1 MDFSFQGVKVIQ
13 TAQVFAGPIACRLLA
28 DWGADV
34 VRIEHP
40 ARGDIS
46 RGQDA
51 KQSAGRMI
59 VSDIDYVSENFNRN
73 KRGMTLDMSKPL
85 GLEILYQMLKT
96 ADVLVSSFRQRE
108 ITKFGLDY
116 EKLSKSNPR
125 IITANVSGYGTQGPD
140 KDLPGYE
147 YTGDFARP
155 GILHVLTTPGS
166 FPPHTPRGL
175 GDNVTGLALT
185 IGILTALF
193 VRERTG
199 LGQEVDVSLFQ
210 TGVFAN
216 AVDIAGSLVTGQDRQ
231 MLDRKDIANAMANFY
246 ETKDGRWIRLSV
258 LVPDPYWSRF
268 CTAIERPDLEH
279 DPRFDTFDGKI
290 DNHEAMFYILVDV
303 FKSKTL
309 EEWKPRLDAGTIPW
323 APVQSLTE
331 VCNDPQARA
340 NDFFITYDHPT
351 YGKMKGVANPIH
363 LSHTQTVQKMPCP
376 DFGQHTEEVLLEY
389 GYSWEDIARF
399 KEEGVIA

>member
-1 MDFSFQGVKVIQ
+1 MDFSLEGIKVIQ

-40 ARGDIS
+40 TRGDIS

-59 VSDIDYVSENFNRN
+59 TSEIDYVTENFNRN
-73 KRGMTLDMSKPL
+73 KRGMTLDLSRPS
-85 GLEILYQMLKT
+85 GLEVMYKMLKT
-96 ADVLVSSFRQRE
+96 VDVLVSSFRPRE
-108 ITKFGLDY
+108 VVKFGLEYD
-116 EKLSKSNPR
+116 KLSKLNPR
-125 IITANVSGYGTQGPD
+125 IITANVGGYGTQGPD

-147 YTGDFARP
+147 YTGYFARP
-155 GILHVLTTPGS
+155 GILHVLTAPGS
-166 FPPHTPRGL
+166 FPPHTPRGF
-175 GDNVTGLALT
+175 GDNVAGLALT
-185 IGILTALF
+185 AGILTALL
-193 VRERTG
+193 VREKTG

-258 LVPDPYWSRF
+258 LVPEPYWLRF
-268 CTAIERPDLEH
+268 CTAIERPDLEN
-279 DPRFDTFDGKI
+279 DPRFNTFDAKM
-290 DNHEAMFYILVDV
+290 DNHEALFYILADV

-309 EEWKPRLDAGTIPW
+309 DEWKPRLNAGTIPW
-323 APVQSLTE
+323 APVQSLPE

-340 NDFFITYDHPT
+340 NDFFVTYDHPA
-351 YGKMKGVANPIH
+351 YGKMEGVANPIH
-363 LSHTQTVQKMPCP
+363 LSRTEAVQRMPCP
-376 DFGQHTEEVLLEY
+376 EFSQHTEEVLLEH
-389 GYSWEDIARF
+389 GYTWEDIARF
-399 KEEGVIA
+399 KDEGIIA